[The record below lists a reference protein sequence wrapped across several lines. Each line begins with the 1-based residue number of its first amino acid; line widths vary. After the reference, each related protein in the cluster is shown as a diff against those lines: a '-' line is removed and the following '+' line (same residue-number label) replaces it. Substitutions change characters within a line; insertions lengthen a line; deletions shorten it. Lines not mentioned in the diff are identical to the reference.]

1 MLIAVAIALGTLV
14 PDAVAAPGSE
24 VTLSTLAASFGAQLV
39 GVKTDALS
47 VRVTNSGTAPLLIST
62 FRITGDDAAD
72 FAQAADCPVSPDS
85 VPVGGSCTVYLAFT
99 PSRAGTESASFSIG
113 DNAPSSPQTVA
124 LTGTGTSAPQVLPPV
139 DFGLPVGTYFSDD
152 FESGSLN
159 HWNTLSSS
167 DSTIATDTTQANSGT
182 TSVRVTNNSDQQ
194 SSRLMADLAGG
205 GHAQTYTR
213 FCFRIAPGLTTG
225 IEIANGRAINAEYP
239 LGIRR
244 WVINYNPAAKGLEG
258 YFFNED
264 LQRLDLY
271 AANGQVQTGRW
282 YCAELYLDEQTN
294 GHAELYLDGTS
305 VGSVS
310 GDLHAPSPYSRVYL
324 WNQASAGTVWF
335 DDITVTNSGPTPPAH

>member
-1 MLIAVAIALGTLV
+1 MPLAVAIWVTVLG
-14 PDAVAAPGSE
+14 PEASAADGSD
-24 VTLSTLAASFGAQLV
+24 VTLSALTASFGAQLV
-39 GVKTDALS
+39 GVKSDALS
-47 VRVTNSGTAPLLIST
+47 VTVTNSGTAPLLIST
-62 FRITGDDAAD
+62 FRIAGDDAAD
-72 FAQAADCPVSPDS
+72 FAQAADCPVSPAPL
-85 VPVGGSCTVYLAFT
+85 PVGGSCTVYLSFT
-99 PSRAGTESASFSIG
+99 PGRAGAEAARFAIG
-113 DNAPSSPQTVA
+113 DDAPSSPQSVA
-124 LTGTGTSAPQVLPPV
+124 LTGAGTAAPQVLPPV

-152 FESGSLN
+152 FESATLN
-159 HWNTLSSS
+159 HWDTLSST
-167 DSTIATDTTQANSGT
+167 DSTITRDTTIANSGSA
-182 TSVRVTNNSDQQ
+182 SVRVTNHSDQQ

-205 GHAQTYTR
+205 GHTQTYTR
-213 FCFRIAPGLTTG
+213 FCFRIAPGLTNG

-282 YCAELYLDEQTN
+282 YCAELYLDEQTA

-305 VGSVS
+305 VGSVN

-335 DDITVTNSGPTPPAH
+335 DDITVTNSGPTPSAR

>member
-1 MLIAVAIALGTLV
+1 VTLTNSGHSAVAIGGIATTGANAG
-14 PDAVAAPGSE
+14 DFG
-24 VTLSTLAASFGAQLV
+24 AAS
-39 GVKTDALS
+39 DC
-47 VRVTNSGTAPLLIST
+47 
-62 FRITGDDAAD
+62 AATLP
-72 FAQAADCPVSPDS
+72 A
-85 VPVGGSCTVYLAFT
+85 GGSCVAHVTFT
-99 PSRAGTESASFSIG
+99 PAATGDRSASLVLSDAAG
-113 DNAPSSPQTVA
+113 DVIATSA
-124 LTGTGTSAPQVLPPV
+124 LTGR
-139 DFGLPVGTYFSDD
+139 GLPVGTYFSDD
-152 FESGSLN
+152 FESGTLN

-167 DSTIATDTTQANSGT
+167 DSTIATDTTLANSGNA
-182 TSVRVTNNSDQQ
+182 SVRVTNNSDQQ

-213 FCFRIAPGLTTG
+213 FCFRIAPGLTNG

-244 WVINYNPAAKGLEG
+244 WVINYNPVAKGLEG

-282 YCAELYLDEQTN
+282 YCAELYLDERTD

-305 VGSVS
+305 VGSVT
-310 GDLHAPSPYSRVYL
+310 GDLSAPSPYSRVYL

-335 DDITVTNSGPTPPAH
+335 DDITVTNTPTGPTAP